1 MYSTRIKMHEC
12 IEVLHS
18 LRQQTSTT
26 EEKNMLSLCLKTLHI
41 APAHTNVY
49 IHVLNSISLKYILLK
64 IKQFV
69 NKITG
74 LEPQK

>member
-1 MYSTRIKMHEC
+1 MYAPRTKMREY

-18 LRQQTSTT
+18 LRQQAPTT
-26 EEKNMLSLCLKTLHI
+26 EGKNMLSPCLKTLHI
-41 APAHTNVY
+41 APAHTYVY

-69 NKITG
+69 SKKTG